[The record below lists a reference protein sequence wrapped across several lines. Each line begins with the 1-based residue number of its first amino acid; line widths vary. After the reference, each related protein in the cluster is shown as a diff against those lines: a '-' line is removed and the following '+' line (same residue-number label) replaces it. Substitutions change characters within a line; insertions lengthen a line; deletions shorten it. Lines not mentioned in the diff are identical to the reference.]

1 MEAKT
6 DRVITWNERPWV
18 RRQYQQFCGRF
29 VLDEASGLFFDCH
42 TPEWDRRLIS
52 SNFSKLPSALREAAL
67 YLKLTVSTTSNDYTL
82 SGNESAVYGDW
93 ERKHDQISPHL
104 EMSAASLHSAS
115 AFPHLVHECCHLLWA
130 ILSRTAKTAY
140 IEKMVAVVEELGTE
154 NFVEVTSYA
163 QSYFDEWRHLIG
175 AEGVGVDFRRRR
187 VMEKWAVESFCESVA
202 KICCPTYKEAEKRDA
217 SQVLEAR
224 LKVMREEFDF
234 KPVES
239 TVSA

>member
-1 MEAKT
+1 
-6 DRVITWNERPWV
+6 
-18 RRQYQQFCGRF
+18 
-29 VLDEASGLFFDCH
+29 
-42 TPEWDRRLIS
+42 
-52 SNFSKLPSALREAAL
+52 
-67 YLKLTVSTTSNDYTL
+67 
-82 SGNESAVYGDW
+82 
-93 ERKHDQISPHL
+93 
-104 EMSAASLHSAS
+104 
-115 AFPHLVHECCHLLWA
+115 
-130 ILSRTAKTAY
+130 
-140 IEKMVAVVEELGTE
+140 
-154 NFVEVTSYA
+154 
-163 QSYFDEWRHLIG
+163 LIG